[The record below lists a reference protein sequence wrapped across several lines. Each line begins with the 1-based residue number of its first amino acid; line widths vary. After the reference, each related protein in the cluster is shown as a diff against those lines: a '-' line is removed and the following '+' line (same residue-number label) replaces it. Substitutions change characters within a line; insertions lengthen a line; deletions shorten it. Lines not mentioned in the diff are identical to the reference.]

1 MRRIIAA
8 LLLSASTAWA
18 VAQDAKPVELQ
29 PDAPD
34 RHIVVRGDTLWGIA
48 SKFLKDPYRW
58 PEIWRMNKDQIKNPQ
73 RIYPGQVVVLDR
85 SGEPRLKIGALVKA
99 EPKVYS
105 EDIGKEIPA
114 IPQDEIEPF
123 LSQPLVIE
131 EGELDS
137 APRIV
142 ATQENRMYVGV
153 GNLFY
158 AKAEGSAKLWNIY
171 RPGRALKDPDN
182 DEVIGHEA
190 VYLGSARQVAQGKD
204 GRVSSFEVVTSRVEI
219 GTSDRLVPAP
229 RVEMISYVPHA
240 PAAQIKGRVISI
252 YGGVGEAGRY
262 SIVALTRG
270 KQDGLEVGHVLALY
284 RAGKEVTNRL
294 DLSNM
299 KKMTEES
306 DETYQLPDERYGLVF
321 VFRVFDRVSYAL
333 VMNASRPLKP
343 GDVVRTP

>member
-18 VAQDAKPVELQ
+18 VAQGAKPVELQ

-58 PEIWRMNKDQIKNPQ
+58 PEIWHMNQDQIKNPQ
-73 RIYPGQVVVLDR
+73 RIYPGQVIVLDR
-85 SGEPRLKIGALVKA
+85 SGGEPRLKVGELVKA

-105 EDIGKEIPA
+105 SQIDQQIPA
-114 IPQDEIEPF
+114 IPQDQIEPF
-123 LSQPLVIE
+123 LSQPLVID
-131 EGELDS
+131 EGGLDS
-137 APRIV
+137 APHIV
-142 ATQENRMYVGV
+142 ATQENRVYVGA

-158 AKAEGSAKLWNIY
+158 VNGAQDSAKVWNVY

-190 VYLGSARQVAQGKD
+190 VFLGSARKVADAK
-204 GRVSSFEVVTSRVEI
+204 VSTFEVISSKLEI
-219 GTSDRLVPAP
+219 GTGDRLVPAP
-229 RVEMISYVPHA
+229 RVELISYVPHA
-240 PAAQIKGRVISI
+240 PKTMVKGRVISL
-252 YGGVGEAGRY
+252 YGGVGEAGGF
-262 SIVALTRG
+262 SIVALSRG
-270 KQDGLEVGHVLALY
+270 KRDGLEVGHVLALY
-284 RAGKEVTNRL
+284 RAGKEVTSRL

-299 KKMTEES
+299 SKLEEGS
-306 DETYQLPDERYGLVF
+306 GETYQLPDERYGLVF

-333 VMNASRPLKP
+333 VMNVERPVAP